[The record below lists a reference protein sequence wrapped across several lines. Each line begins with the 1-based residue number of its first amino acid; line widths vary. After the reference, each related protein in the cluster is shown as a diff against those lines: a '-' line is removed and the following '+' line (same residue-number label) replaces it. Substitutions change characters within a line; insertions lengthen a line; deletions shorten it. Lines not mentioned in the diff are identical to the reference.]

1 MRPAGS
7 KKALRVK
14 INFMFAFKAIIS
26 VQPCCEII
34 ILFFRTCG
42 CLGSF
47 RLIEER
53 RFAIV
58 TDVEA
63 GAVGVLVLQRVSGQH
78 RCGRSSRSHEDF
90 LNPGLLWS
98 RQSRTACKGCSRV

>member
-63 GAVGVLVLQRVSGQH
+63 GCGGRVGVAARI
-78 RCGRSSRSHEDF
+78 
-90 LNPGLLWS
+90 
-98 RQSRTACKGCSRV
+98 RTTSMRTVKSQPRGFS